1 VQEALAFGWGLL
13 NFRIMN
19 IDDIKGLISSGKSD
33 REIGRIIVDAGIIGS
48 ITSARKGVG
57 LLRKMMGK
65 TVGYNHS
72 ISEDFD
78 KGQTEE
84 VFTVDNPPTSLE
96 DALRGSKVDL
106 SVWDVQKWVWNHW
119 AGRYQVKVWFAQK
132 EHDPQEK
139 LSAFLNSIKDGFNK
153 SKSSKV
159 AGRGT
164 AVVALADFHLGMK
177 WEGDAKN
184 PPFDA
189 EILAQR
195 IAALVDKINA
205 QGFEEVHLALLGD
218 FIESFTGLNHLDTW
232 KHLESYGRTAVM
244 GVCGLIRDELILRL
258 NNVSNVYIVAGNHDR
273 VTNKKDQD
281 ARGEAAGLIADVLEL
296 MIDTPIHFDYS
307 YLNPKIDGTKYILKH
322 GHLGMSKRSEERLLL
337 EYGDPSCYNV
347 ILQGHDHKRE
357 VKKGHTIRKDYV
369 TSTTSLEGSNFR
381 KIIVPPLVSGGSF
394 SSSLGLF
401 GTTGATVVSS
411 TAGGVDHWDLG

>member
-177 WEGDAKN
+177 FNGDAKN
-184 PPFDA
+184 PSFDA
-189 EILAQR
+189 EVLAQR
-195 IAALVDKINA
+195 ITALVDKINA

-218 FIESFTGLNHLDTW
+218 FIESFTGLNHMDTW
-232 KHLESYGRTAVM
+232 KNLESYGRTAVM

-307 YLNPKIDGTKYILKH
+307 YLNPKLTAL
-322 GHLGMSKRSEERLLL
+322 
-337 EYGDPSCYNV
+337 N
-347 ILQGHDHKRE
+347 
-357 VKKGHTIRKDYV
+357 
-369 TSTTSLEGSNFR
+369 TSSR
-381 KIIVPPLVSGGSF
+381 
-394 SSSLGLF
+394 
-401 GTTGATVVSS
+401 
-411 TAGGVDHWDLG
+411 TAI